1 MLSCTL
7 SQQCVLFILLCL
19 KEFSQFV
26 PDEKHR
32 EKERIEGGQTDRK
45 RERVRLGVFLTSL
58 HFSLTP
64 RSFSKAFSKKKKTT
78 AVWWIKQQQQ
88 PLPSLP
94 SRLQALIFQ
103 SPSVPVLCLFYTLL
117 SRWTFSFKP
126 MPSLSSAISLNLFP
140 HTPSSVALLQLVPSF
155 ALLKPTFHKARSAL
169 RIGATQKVSNA
180 FGPTLKLVPFENL
193 FC

>member
-64 RSFSKAFSKKKKTT
+64 RSFSKAFSKKKK
-78 AVWWIKQQQQ
+78 KQRLCDGSNSSSSHFPAYQADYRLWYFSPHQSLCCVCFIHCWVDEPFHLNQ
-88 PLPSLP
+88 CLPSP
-94 SRLQALIFQ
+94 QP
-103 SPSVPVLCLFYTLL
+103 SPSISSLIHRPRLL
-117 SRWTFSFKP
+117 SYNLSQA
-126 MPSLSSAISLNLFP
+126 SLS
-140 HTPSSVALLQLVPSF
+140 
-155 ALLKPTFHKARSAL
+155 
-169 RIGATQKVSNA
+169 
-180 FGPTLKLVPFENL
+180 
-193 FC
+193 